1 MLLHLQSLLKNMKII
16 HYLRGICQL
25 KNFPINKKV
34 LRVQLIKII
43 MTKKIILQM
52 IKYYK
57 L

>member
-16 HYLRGICQL
+16 YYLRGICQL